1 MTKKLKIFAVVPAYN
16 EEKGVSKVIKDL
28 KKYKY
33 NIVIVDDASADNTVK
48 VVNKFKNLI
57 LVKQKTNQGQGA
69 ALRIGIKRALKE
81 GADIIITFDAD
92 GQHQAKEIK
101 DLVAPIE
108 KGVADISL
116 GSRFLTKKTKMPLS
130 REILLRGSVLV
141 ERIFLGVKLTDAHN
155 GFRAMS
161 RKAAKKI
168 KIKENRMAHASE
180 IIKEISRNNLRY
192 AEIPVEIIYNRETLE
207 NGTGSYSTAIGIL
220 MKILSWKID
229 LFQKKFKS

>member
-1 MTKKLKIFAVVPAYN
+1 MPKKSKIFAVVPAYN

-57 LVKQKTNQGQGA
+57 LVKQRANQGQGA

-108 KGVADISL
+108 KGIADISL

-130 REILLRGSVLV
+130 REILLKGSVLV

-161 RKAAKKI
+161 RKAARKI

-192 AEIPVEIIYNRETLE
+192 AEVPVEIIYNRETLE